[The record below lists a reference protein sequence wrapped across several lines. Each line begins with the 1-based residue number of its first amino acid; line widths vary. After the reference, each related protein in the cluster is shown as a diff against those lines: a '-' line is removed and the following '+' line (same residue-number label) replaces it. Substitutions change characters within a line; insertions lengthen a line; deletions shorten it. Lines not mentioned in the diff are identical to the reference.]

1 MTPSFRPLFA
11 LGLLLSLCLASS
23 VAKSQS
29 LTAST
34 AMPSSM
40 LDVEER
46 LLLTRINDYR
56 ASRGLAQLRVSYSLT
71 RCAEWMSGD
80 MANKN
85 YLNHIDSAR
94 RDPFARMAAFSYGY
108 KGSRGENLAAG
119 YNDGERIFELWKGSP
134 THHKLMLDPAYRVVG
149 IARAYDPNSQL
160 RWYWAADFGSYVDG
174 TVDMSASYVMSV
186 ATVNAATQ
194 SNTVA
199 PESIAI
205 ASGAGLSACTVVA
218 NTMPLPTSLCGT
230 SVTVNG
236 KIARLYSVAP
246 AQIHYVV
253 PVETAPGNATVEI
266 LNSDKLIASGTVN
279 VERVSP
285 GLFAM
290 VNDGQMRANQAAQQS
305 AYYPFASLAE
315 SSTRA
320 LDANKV
326 ANGPLADQRQL
337 VLYGTG
343 LRNCSNIKN
352 VEVRVNGT
360 PVKVRYVGA
369 QAGSYGLD
377 QLNIELPKEL
387 QQQEMLQVALWV
399 EGREANPVSVKVV
412 PKAPANLGAVPA
424 NGMR

>member
-1 MTPSFRPLFA
+1 VTPSTRSLFA

-29 LTAST
+29 LTAS
-34 AMPSSM
+34 SSM

-46 LLLTRINDYR
+46 SLLTRINDYR
-56 ASRGLAQLRVSYSLT
+56 ASRGLTQLRVSYSLT

-80 MANKN
+80 MAQKN
-85 YLNHIDSAR
+85 YLNHVDSAR

-119 YNDGERIFELWKGSP
+119 YNDGERIFELWKSSP

-149 IARAYDPNSQL
+149 VARAYDPNSQL

-174 TVDMSASYVMSV
+174 TMDLSSSSVMTV

-194 SNTVA
+194 STTVA

-205 ASGAGLSACTVVA
+205 ASGAGLSACTALA

-253 PVETAPGNATVEI
+253 PADTAPGNATVEI
-266 LNSDKLIASGTVN
+266 LNSDKLIASGIVN

-305 AYYPFASLAE
+305 AYYSFASLAD

-320 LDANKV
+320 LDANR
-326 ANGPLADQRQL
+326 PLADQRQL

-387 QQQEMLQVALWV
+387 QNQEMLQVGLWV

-412 PKAPANLGAVPA
+412 PKS
-424 NGMR
+424 

>member
-1 MTPSFRPLFA
+1 
-11 LGLLLSLCLASS
+11 
-23 VAKSQS
+23 
-29 LTAST
+29 
-34 AMPSSM
+34 M

-46 LLLTRINDYR
+46 SLLVRINEYR
-56 ASRGLAQLRVSYSLT
+56 AARGLSQLRVSYSLT

-80 MANKN
+80 MAHKN
-85 YLNHIDSAR
+85 YLSHTDSAR
-94 RDPFARMAAFSYGY
+94 RDPFARMSAFSYGY

-119 YNDGERIFELWKGSP
+119 YNDGSRIFELWKGSP
-134 THHKLMLDPAYRVVG
+134 EHHKLMLDPAYRVIG
-149 IARAYDPNSQL
+149 IARAYDPESQL

-174 TVDMSASYVMSV
+174 TMEVPLHYVMNV

-205 ASGAGLSACTVVA
+205 ASGEGLSACTVVA
-218 NTMPLPTSLCGT
+218 NTLPLPTSLCGT

-236 KIARLYSVAP
+236 KVARLYSVAP

-253 PVETAPGNATVEI
+253 PADTQPGSATVEI
-266 LNSDKLIASGTVN
+266 LNSDKLIASGSVN

-285 GLFAM
+285 GLFAI
-290 VNDGQMRANQAAQQS
+290 VNDGRMRANESAQRS
-305 AYYPFASLAE
+305 AYYPFASLAD
-315 SSTRA
+315 SNTRA
-320 LDANKV
+320 LDANKS
-326 ANGPLADQRQL
+326 PKSIEDEQRQL

-387 QQQEMLQVALWV
+387 QQQEMLQVGLWV

-412 PKAPANLGAVPA
+412 PKT
-424 NGMR
+424 

>member
-1 MTPSFRPLFA
+1 MTPRIRPLFA
-11 LGLLLSLCLASS
+11 LGLLLSLCLANS
-23 VAKSQS
+23 AAQSQS
-29 LTAST
+29 LTSST
-34 AMPSSM
+34 SM

-46 LLLTRINDYR
+46 SLLIRINEYR
-56 ASRGLAQLRVSYSLT
+56 AARGLTQLRVSYSLT

-80 MANKN
+80 MAQKN
-85 YLNHIDSAR
+85 YLSHTDSAR

-119 YNDGERIFELWKGSP
+119 YNDGDRIFELWKSSP
-134 THHKLMLDPAYRVVG
+134 DHHKLLLDPAYRVIG
-149 IARAYDPNSQL
+149 IARAYEPSSQL

-174 TVDMSASYVMSV
+174 TMEVPLHYMMNV

-194 SNTVA
+194 TNTVA

-218 NTMPLPTSLCGT
+218 NTLPLPTSLCGT
-230 SVTVNG
+230 AVTVNG

-246 AQIHYVV
+246 GQIHYVV
-253 PVETAPGNATVEI
+253 PADTQPGNATVEI

-285 GLFAM
+285 GLFAI
-290 VNDGQMRANQAAQQS
+290 VNDGQLRANETARQS
-305 AYYPFASLAE
+305 VYYPFASLAD
-315 SSTRA
+315 SSARA
-320 LDANKV
+320 LDAGKV
-326 ANGPLADQRQL
+326 ANGSLADQRQL
-337 VLYGTG
+337 ILYGTG
-343 LRNCSNIKN
+343 LRNCSNLKN

-360 PVKVRYVGA
+360 PVKVRYAGA

-377 QLNIELPKEL
+377 QLNIELPQEL

-412 PKAPANLGAVPA
+412 PRTQANLGAAPA
-424 NGMR
+424 NGTR

>member
-1 MTPSFRPLFA
+1 MTPSTRPLFA
-11 LGLLLSLCLASS
+11 LGLLLFLCLTSS

-29 LTAST
+29 LTASA

-56 ASRGLAQLRVSYSLT
+56 ASRGLTQLRVSYSLT

-80 MANKN
+80 MAQKN
-85 YLNHIDSAR
+85 YLNHVDSAR

-174 TVDMSASYVMSV
+174 TMDVSSSYVMNV

-218 NTMPLPTSLCGT
+218 NTMPLPTSLCGA

-236 KIARLYSVAP
+236 KVARLYSVAP

-253 PVETAPGNATVEI
+253 PADTAPGSATVEI

-290 VNDGQMRANQAAQQS
+290 VNDGQLRANPGAQQS
-305 AYYPFASLAE
+305 AYYPFASLAD
-315 SSTRA
+315 SSARA
-320 LDANKV
+320 LDV
-326 ANGPLADQRQL
+326 SQPLADQRQL

>member
-1 MTPSFRPLFA
+1 MTPRIRPLFA
-11 LGLLLSLCLASS
+11 LGLLLSLCLANS
-23 VAKSQS
+23 VAQSQS
-29 LTAST
+29 LGVST
-34 AMPSSM
+34 SPSSSAM

-46 LLLTRINDYR
+46 SLLVRINEYR
-56 ASRGLAQLRVSYSLT
+56 AARGLTPLRVSYSLT

-80 MANKN
+80 MAQKN
-85 YLNHIDSAR
+85 YLSHTDSAR
-94 RDPFARMAAFSYGY
+94 RDPFARMTAFSYGY

-119 YNDGERIFELWKGSP
+119 YNDGDRVFELWKGSP
-134 THHKLMLDPAYRVVG
+134 SHHKLLLDPAYRVIG

-174 TVDMSASYVMSV
+174 TMEVPLQYVMTV

-194 SNTVA
+194 TNTVA

-218 NTMPLPTSLCGT
+218 NTLPLPTSLCGT

-253 PVETAPGNATVEI
+253 PAETPAGDATVEI
-266 LNSDKLIASGTVN
+266 LSSDKLIASGTVN

-285 GLFAM
+285 GLFAI
-290 VNDGQMRANQAAQQS
+290 VNDGQLRANEAARQS
-305 AYYPFASLAE
+305 AYYPFASLAD
-315 SSTRA
+315 SSARA
-320 LDANKV
+320 LDANK
-326 ANGPLADQRQL
+326 PLAEQRQL

-343 LRNCSNIKN
+343 LRNCSSLKN
-352 VEVRVNGT
+352 VEVRVNGL
-360 PVKVRYVGA
+360 PVKVRYAGA

-377 QLNIELPKEL
+377 QLNIELPNEL

-412 PKAPANLGAVPA
+412 PRTQANLGASPA
-424 NGMR
+424 NGTR

>member
-1 MTPSFRPLFA
+1 
-11 LGLLLSLCLASS
+11 
-23 VAKSQS
+23 
-29 LTAST
+29 
-34 AMPSSM
+34 M

-46 LLLTRINDYR
+46 SLLTRINEYR
-56 ASRGLAQLRVSYSLT
+56 ASRGLTQLRVSYSLT

-80 MANKN
+80 MAQKN
-85 YLNHIDSAR
+85 YLNHVDSAR

-119 YNDGERIFELWKGSP
+119 YNDGDRIFELWKGSP
-134 THHKLMLDPAYRVVG
+134 THHKLMLDPAYRVIG
-149 IARAYDPNSQL
+149 LARAYDPNSQL

-174 TVDMSASYVMSV
+174 TMDVPLHYVMNV

-194 SNTVA
+194 TNTVA

-218 NTMPLPTSLCGT
+218 NTLPLPTALCGT

-236 KIARLYSVAP
+236 KLARLYSVAP

-253 PVETAPGNATVEI
+253 PADTQPGNATVEI

-285 GLFAM
+285 GLFAI
-290 VNDGQMRANQAAQQS
+290 VNDGQMRANSAAQQS
-305 AYYPFASLAE
+305 AYYPFASLAD
-315 SSTRA
+315 SSARA

-412 PKAPANLGAVPA
+412 PKS
-424 NGMR
+424 